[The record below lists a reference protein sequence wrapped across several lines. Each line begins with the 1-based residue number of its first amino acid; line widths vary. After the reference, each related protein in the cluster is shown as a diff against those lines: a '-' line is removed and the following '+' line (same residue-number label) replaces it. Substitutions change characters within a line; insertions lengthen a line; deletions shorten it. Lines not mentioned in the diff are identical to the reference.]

1 MNGKRVY
8 ILVAEGFEC
17 VETLAPIDVMN
28 RAGVELR
35 RVAVG
40 GSLDVT
46 SSHGLV
52 TLRCDERIEDA
63 DLSDG
68 VALILPGGYP
78 GYVNLRSSEAVCRW
92 VRDYYA
98 AGRLVAAICGAPTVL
113 AAAGVAHNRRIT
125 CHSSVVEEMG
135 DYRYVGEDVVEDDN
149 LITAAGA
156 GLSIAFALAVAER
169 LVDKDTLSRVR
180 RGMEL

>member
-1 MNGKRVY
+1 M
-8 ILVAEGFEC
+8 AEGFEAL
-17 VETLAPIDVMN
+17 ETLAPIDVMQ

-52 TLRCDERIEDA
+52 TLRADMLLEDVDLA
-63 DLSDG
+63 DG
-68 VALILPGGYP
+68 AALILPGGYP
-78 GYVNLRSSEAVCRW
+78 GYVNLRSSESVCRA
-92 VRDYYA
+92 VGDYYA
-98 AGRLVAAICGAPTVL
+98 DGRLVAAICGAPTVL
-113 AAAGVAHNRRIT
+113 AAAGVARGRRVT
-125 CHSSVVEEMG
+125 CHSSVVEEMA
-135 DYRYVGEDVVEDDN
+135 DYSYEGGSIVEDDN

-156 GLSIAFALAVAER
+156 GLSIDFALAIASR
-169 LVDKDTLSRVR
+169 LVDVETMSRVR